1 MEYLDRIKKD
11 GILRRVKKSEPM
23 SKPDKIW
30 LYRMTH
36 IDNLQ
41 HILRYGFVIASS
53 AYADPNFRPIG
64 DQGLIGV
71 RKDLDAP
78 NPPGGKFSSY
88 IPFYLGHRSPMLY
101 QIATGFEGVKKIPQ
115 SDLVYIVV
123 EHECVVQKGL
133 DWFFSDGHARHE
145 MTRFYTDASGFDEL
159 DWEAIYA
166 TQWKNTENDP
176 DRQRRK
182 QAEYRIKENVPITC
196 FSYFL
201 TFDEKCKQKIESLQ
215 VLAQTA
221 IPVKISKKAYY
232 DHI

>member
-1 MEYLDRIKKD
+1 LGTTTQWERFYNPFFDLKLDL
-11 GILRRVKKSEPM
+11 LR
-23 SKPDKIW
+23 
-30 LYRMTH
+30 
-36 IDNLQ
+36 
-41 HILRYGFVIASS
+41 
-53 AYADPNFRPIG
+53 
-64 DQGLIGV
+64 
-71 RKDLDAP
+71 
-78 NPPGGKFSSY
+78 GGS
-88 IPFYLGHRSPMLY
+88 
-101 QIATGFEGVKKIPQ
+101 
-115 SDLVYIVV
+115 LV
-123 EHECVVQKGL
+123 
-133 DWFFSDGHARHE
+133 FFSDGHARHE